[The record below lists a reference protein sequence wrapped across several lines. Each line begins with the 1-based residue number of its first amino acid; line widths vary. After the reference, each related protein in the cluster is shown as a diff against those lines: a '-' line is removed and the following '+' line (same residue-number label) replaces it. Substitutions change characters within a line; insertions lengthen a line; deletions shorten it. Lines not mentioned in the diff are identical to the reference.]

1 MDEQL
6 IREITAQV
14 VRMLNKDG
22 NFPGEQRTDM
32 GKALV
37 AGPVTLWAEKMCE
50 HFSIYNACE
59 FNPQDDINAYG
70 KVIITRL
77 SLTELSDITSLRET
91 SGVSAA
97 VLQSLLSGIPVI
109 MSEDVLNQYKYKGTG
124 NRRLYEEIGKRIQQL
139 RDYGVCV
146 MSFKESESDNL
157 QSVCDMSSYS
167 KRKLITEQEAKQ
179 IADELT
185 GPLHLACGTIVTP
198 LAQDLF
204 RYRNVEIIF
213 EDLKESR
220 KC

>member
-14 VRMLNKDG
+14 VRMLNKNG
-22 NFPGEQRTDM
+22 NFPGQQCTDM
-32 GKALV
+32 GKVLV

-50 HFSIYNACE
+50 NLRIYDACE
-59 FNPQDDINAYG
+59 FNPDDDIKAYE
-70 KVIITRL
+70 KVIITHL
-77 SLTELSDITSLRET
+77 SLTDLSDITSLREA

-109 MSEDVLNQYKYKGTG
+109 MSEDVLDQYKYKGTG
-124 NRRLYEEIGKRIQQL
+124 NRRLYEEIGKRMQQL
-139 RDYGVCV
+139 QDYGVCV
-146 MSFKESESDNL
+146 VSFKESRSVDFQLVSDTGF
-157 QSVCDMSSYS
+157 YS

-179 IADELT
+179 IADEST
-185 GPLHLACGTIVTP
+185 GPVHLACGTIVTP
-198 LAQDLF
+198 LARDLF
-204 RYRNVEIIF
+204 RHRNIEIIF